1 MGNSKVIFPKSDP
14 LYKIGLDVHG
24 ILDTN
29 PIWKDIGKMFIDA
42 GHEVHVITGSLFPKA
57 LKELKK
63 LGMERHEHYSHV
75 FSISDSLIMNGN
87 AISYNEDKSPMF
99 DNLEWD
105 KAKAIYCAEKGVD
118 MHFDDTPRYA
128 DYFTTPICIKKV
140 EKDA

>member
-1 MGNSKVIFPKSDP
+1 MDESIKICSKTEPK
-14 LYKIGLDVHG
+14 YKIGLDIHG

-29 PIWKDIGKMFIDA
+29 PIWKDIGEMFISK
-42 GHEVHVITGSLFPKA
+42 GYEVHVITGSLFPKA

-63 LGMERHEHYSHV
+63 LGMERHIHYSHV
-75 FSISDSLIMNGN
+75 FSISDTLIMNGN

-105 KAKAIYCAEKGVD
+105 KAKGIYCAEKGIH

-128 DYFTTPICIKKV
+128 DYFATPICIKATK
-140 EKDA
+140 KDA